1 MLRRQAGESNRVTLP
16 DVRVPLEMG
25 VDSRGILALLDALEA
40 DPAIEPHG
48 IIIQRSGARIVEGY
62 WSPRQSID
70 QRLLY
75 SVSKSFTGTA
85 LGLMIGEG
93 KLSLDDLVIDHLP
106 EYFADADPAF
116 DTLTIR
122 HIASMATGHMAET
135 LGFARK
141 ACPENI
147 VKGFLQ
153 IPPRR
158 APGKLFAYNQPPV
171 VALATVLQRL
181 AGEPLLDYLRPRL
194 MEPLGMS
201 QVQWADIEPGLCMG
215 YSGLFARL
223 DDVAKLGQLYLD
235 RGEHQGR
242 ALLPSSYVDAATAL
256 QTPNRMNIEAD
267 WRQGYG
273 LQLWQSQH
281 GYRGDGAMGQYMVVL
296 PEQNTVVAFF
306 SLTDSMQRVLDLL
319 WEHLLPAL
327 GSSALPDGDSDEAL
341 TQRLKALSQPTASER
356 LGLGAFQSEA
366 RPIEFLPALDS
377 GEAANQ
383 LTPHR
388 TLKRI
393 ILEGHLLV
401 LDEGDHML
409 RFPLSTDWQVID
421 HAAVSAGSGHLGQIH
436 IDLILRE
443 TPHRL
448 ELKLNPIDGLFQS
461 HWPLPPLFGA
471 GVGKYLALMK
481 APD

>member
-1 MLRRQAGESNRVTLP
+1 MSNPTTLP
-16 DVRVPLEMG
+16 DVRMPLEMG

-48 IIIQRSGARIVEGY
+48 IIIQRSGARIAEGY

-235 RGEHQGR
+235 RGEHQGK

-356 LGLGAFQSEA
+356 LGLDAFQPEA

-393 ILEGHLLV
+393 TLEGHLLV
-401 LDEGDHML
+401 LDEGDHTL
-409 RFPLSTDWQVID
+409 RLPLSTDWQVID
-421 HAAVSAGSGHLGQIH
+421 HVAVSAGSDHLGQIH

-448 ELKLNPIDGLFQS
+448 ELTLNPIDGLFQS